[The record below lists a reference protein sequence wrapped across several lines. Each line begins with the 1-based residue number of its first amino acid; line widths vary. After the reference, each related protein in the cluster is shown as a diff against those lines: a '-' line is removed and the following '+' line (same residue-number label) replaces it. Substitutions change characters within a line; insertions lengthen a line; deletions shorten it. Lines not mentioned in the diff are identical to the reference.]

1 MIHDKIKA
9 ILARHPNG
17 MSSASLCREAL
28 SSATPQ
34 DVAAIEIICMLSQ
47 DFTADGCHWRLA
59 GRNRAGALVA
69 RLDNYATQ
77 TGKRL
82 FRLSAALSGLSPH
95 EYPTDDELRQA
106 LELAHGRYELLPN
119 AMIKKN
125 G

>member
-9 ILARHPNG
+9 VLARYPNG
-17 MSSASLCREAL
+17 MSSASLCRETL

-34 DVAAIEIICMLSQ
+34 DVAVIEIICMLSQ
-47 DFTADGCHWRLA
+47 DFTSDGCHWRLA
-59 GRNRAGALVA
+59 GRNRTGALVA
-69 RLDNYATQ
+69 MLENYATQ

-82 FRLSAALSGLSPH
+82 FRLSAALSGLPPH

-106 LELAHGRYELLPN
+106 LELAQGRYELLPN